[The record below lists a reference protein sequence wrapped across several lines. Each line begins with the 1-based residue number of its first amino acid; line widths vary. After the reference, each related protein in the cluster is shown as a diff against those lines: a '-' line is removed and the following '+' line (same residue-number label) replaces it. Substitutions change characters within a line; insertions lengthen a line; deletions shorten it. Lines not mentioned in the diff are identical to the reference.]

1 MPARRGAQEPRIRVE
16 PQGVAVTDGP
26 DAARLIGAYGF
37 DLDPWQRL
45 VIDAWA
51 ARDASDGPLY
61 TTCGCSVPRQ
71 NGKNGIIEAYEFY
84 KMLVCGERI
93 LHTAHQ
99 VKTANK
105 SFQRLAALLDNPR
118 NREVKAM
125 VANVRRTN
133 GEQGIY
139 LTNGAY
145 VEYSARSRG
154 ASRGNTYSMVV
165 YDEAQELT
173 DDQVEALMSTIA
185 ASPTGYRQLVYTGT
199 PPGPNSPGTVFPRV
213 RRAALER
220 PGTRTC
226 WHEWSVEEIGD
237 VDDRDRWYETNPA
250 MGIRLDEEFTQ
261 TERDTMTPDGFAR
274 ERLGWW
280 SEQQAACAI
289 KQKAWAD
296 AAVSE
301 RANDGPGKRAF
312 GVKFAPD
319 GSQIAL
325 VACRLPEEGA
335 AYIELI
341 GVVSL
346 DDGMSWLE
354 GFLCDEERADRTAC
368 VAVDGK
374 NGADALMDR
383 LKDFYPRQALPRVG
397 TRDVIAAAS
406 IFSEDLKAKKVAHW
420 AHETQELL
428 DRSATGCVKRP
439 IGSEG
444 GWGFGGES
452 SAAVEAASLAL
463 WAAKTTK
470 RDPDGGCVIL

>member
-145 VEYSARSRG
+145 VEYSARSR
-154 ASRGNTYSMVV
+154 A
-165 YDEAQELT
+165 
-173 DDQVEALMSTIA
+173 
-185 ASPTGYRQLVYTGT
+185 
-199 PPGPNSPGTVFPRV
+199 
-213 RRAALER
+213 RRAAT
-220 PGTRTC
+220 PTR
-226 WHEWSVEEIGD
+226 
-237 VDDRDRWYETNPA
+237 
-250 MGIRLDEEFTQ
+250 
-261 TERDTMTPDGFAR
+261 
-274 ERLGWW
+274 WW
-280 SEQQAACAI
+280 STT
-289 KQKAWAD
+289 
-296 AAVSE
+296 
-301 RANDGPGKRAF
+301 R
-312 GVKFAPD
+312 
-319 GSQIAL
+319 
-325 VACRLPEEGA
+325 
-335 AYIELI
+335 
-341 GVVSL
+341 
-346 DDGMSWLE
+346 
-354 GFLCDEERADRTAC
+354 
-368 VAVDGK
+368 
-374 NGADALMDR
+374 
-383 LKDFYPRQALPRVG
+383 PR
-397 TRDVIAAAS
+397 S
-406 IFSEDLKAKKVAHW
+406 
-420 AHETQELL
+420 
-428 DRSATGCVKRP
+428 
-439 IGSEG
+439 
-444 GWGFGGES
+444 
-452 SAAVEAASLAL
+452 
-463 WAAKTTK
+463 
-470 RDPDGGCVIL
+470 